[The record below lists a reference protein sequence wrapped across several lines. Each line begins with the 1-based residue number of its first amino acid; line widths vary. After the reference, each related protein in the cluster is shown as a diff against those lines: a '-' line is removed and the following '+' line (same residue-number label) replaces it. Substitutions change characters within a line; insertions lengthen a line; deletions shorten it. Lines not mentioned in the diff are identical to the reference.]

1 MVGVVFI
8 IAADELVLD
17 AVFFKI
23 SGTFSEVKGLIL

>member
-1 MVGVVFI
+1 M

-23 SGTFSEVKGLIL
+23 SGIFYDLEGLLL